1 MEILGVLLAF
11 VGFALGIYEIINT
24 LRGKENKRVLCGVA
38 ITYLGYGVCY
48 SVSQKDLR
56 HLGVAFLFGLI
67 FYAIKVL
74 CGFLRMVAKHEK
86 RSFRKNL
93 IVLAVLLVGFIA
105 GMMLPYDKAEEA
117 KRAAESNARMIE
129 RAASSAQSAN
139 SRTDSEAATGGEAE
153 LQHSTEEITAE
164 SGEIEKNSS
173 TTASST
179 DDSKEIKSFLK
190 RNKEATETFAKNL
203 KAALPLA
210 GLDYTLDDVNWLEQ
224 TDDWAAGSRYNAQIN
239 GKIYIQIATINDE
252 IYSIK
257 NTKNGATDDFLYKN
271 EDLKP
276 DAGDVPDGSILLTD
290 GELGDYGK
298 EATTKS
304 GYKYIRYTVPTG
316 NYTVENKAKQS
327 SIFVVSDSN
336 SDDVS
341 AALQLSSNGEKARLT
356 IKDGYHI
363 ELSMYAQI
371 LLMPEQ

>member
-38 ITYLGYGVCY
+38 IAYLGYGVCY

-139 SRTDSEAATGGEAE
+139 SRTDSEVATGGEAE

-190 RNKEATETFAKNL
+190 RNKEVSETFARNL
-203 KAALPLA
+203 EDALSLT
-210 GLDYTLDDVNWLEQ
+210 GLGYTLDDISWFEQ
-224 TDDWAAGSRYNAQIN
+224 TDDWTAGKRYNAQIN
-239 GKIYIQIATINDE
+239 MEDYIQIATIGDE

-257 NTKNGATDDFLYKN
+257 NTQNSETDNFLYRN
-271 EDLKP
+271 ENLKP
-276 DAGDVPDGSILLTD
+276 DAGEIADGSILLTD
-290 GELGDYGK
+290 GELGAYGK
-298 EATTKS
+298 EVTTKS
-304 GYKYIRYTVPTG
+304 GYKYVWYTIPTG

-327 SIFVVSDSN
+327 TVFVVSDSN

-341 AALQLSSNGEKARLT
+341 ECLKLASDGEKTRLT
-356 IKDGYHI
+356 VKNGYHI
-363 ELSMYAQI
+363 ELSMYAQV
-371 LLMPEQ
+371 LLIPEQ

>member
-24 LRGKENKRVLCGVA
+24 LRGKENKRVLCGVV
-38 ITYLGYGVCY
+38 ISYLGYGIFN
-48 SVSQKDLR
+48 SASQKDLR
-56 HLGVAFLFGLI
+56 HFGVAFLFGLI

-129 RAASSAQSAN
+129 KAASSAQSAN
-139 SRTDSEAATGGEAE
+139 SRTDSEATTGGEAE

-190 RNKEATETFAKNL
+190 RNKEVSETFAKNL
-203 KAALPLA
+203 EDALSLT
-210 GLDYTLDDVNWLEQ
+210 GLGYTLDDISWFEQ
-224 TDDWAAGSRYNAQIN
+224 TDDWAAGKRYNAQIN
-239 GKIYIQIATINDE
+239 MKDYIQIATIGDE

-257 NTKNGATDDFLYKN
+257 NTQNSETDNFLYRN
-271 EDLKP
+271 ENLKP
-276 DAGDVPDGSILLTD
+276 DAGEIADGSILLMD
-290 GELGDYGK
+290 GELGAYGK
-298 EATTKS
+298 EVATKS
-304 GYKYIRYTVPTG
+304 GYKYVWYTIPTG

-327 SIFVVSDSN
+327 TVFVVSDSN

-341 AALQLSSNGEKARLT
+341 ECLKLASDGEKTRLT
-356 IKDGYHI
+356 VKNGYHI

>member
-24 LRGKENKRVLCGVA
+24 LRGKENKRVLCGVVIA
-38 ITYLGYGVCY
+38 YLGYGVFN

-56 HLGVAFLFGLI
+56 HFGVAFLFGLI

-129 RAASSAQSAN
+129 KAASSAQSAN
-139 SRTDSEAATGGEAE
+139 SRTDSEATTGGEAE

-190 RNKEATETFAKNL
+190 RNKEVSETFARNL
-203 KAALPLA
+203 EDALSLT
-210 GLDYTLDDVNWLEQ
+210 GLGYTLDDISWFEQ
-224 TDDWAAGSRYNAQIN
+224 TDDWTAGKRYNAQIN
-239 GKIYIQIATINDE
+239 MEDYIQIATIGDE

-257 NTKNGATDDFLYKN
+257 NTQNSETDNFLYRN
-271 EDLKP
+271 ENLKP
-276 DAGDVPDGSILLTD
+276 DAGEIADGSILLTD
-290 GELGDYGK
+290 GELGAYGK
-298 EATTKS
+298 EVTTKS
-304 GYKYIRYTVPTG
+304 GYKYVWYTIPTG

-327 SIFVVSDSN
+327 TVFVVSDSN

-341 AALQLSSNGEKARLT
+341 ECLKLASDGEKTRLT
-356 IKDGYHI
+356 VKNGYHI

>member
-24 LRGKENKRVLCGVA
+24 LRGKENKRVLCGVVIA
-38 ITYLGYGVCY
+38 YLGYGVFN

-56 HLGVAFLFGLI
+56 HFGVAFLFGLI

-164 SGEIEKNSS
+164 SGEIEKISS
-173 TTASST
+173 TTASLT

-190 RNKEATETFAKNL
+190 RNKEVSETFARNL
-203 KAALPLA
+203 EDALSLT
-210 GLDYTLDDVNWLEQ
+210 GLGYTLDDISWFEQ
-224 TDDWAAGSRYNAQIN
+224 TDDWTAGKRYNAQIN
-239 GKIYIQIATINDE
+239 MEDYIQIATIGDE

-257 NTKNGATDDFLYKN
+257 NTQNSETDNFLYRN
-271 EDLKP
+271 ENLKP
-276 DAGDVPDGSILLTD
+276 DAGEIADGSILLTD
-290 GELGDYGK
+290 GELGAYGK
-298 EATTKS
+298 EVTTKS
-304 GYKYIRYTVPTG
+304 GYKYVWYTIPTG

-327 SIFVVSDSN
+327 TVFVVSDSN

-341 AALQLSSNGEKARLT
+341 ECLKLASDGEKTRLT
-356 IKDGYHI
+356 VKDGYHI
-363 ELSMYAQI
+363 ELSMYAQV
-371 LLMPEQ
+371 LLIPRQ

>member
-24 LRGKENKRVLCGVA
+24 LRGKENKRVLCGVVIA
-38 ITYLGYGVCY
+38 YLGYGVFN

-56 HLGVAFLFGLI
+56 HFGVAFLFGLI

-129 RAASSAQSAN
+129 QAASSAQSAN

-153 LQHSTEEITAE
+153 LQHSTEEIAAE

-190 RNKEATETFAKNL
+190 RNKEVSETFARNL
-203 KAALPLA
+203 EDALSLT
-210 GLDYTLDDVNWLEQ
+210 GLGYTLDDISWFEQ
-224 TDDWAAGSRYNAQIN
+224 TDDWTAGKRYNAQIN
-239 GKIYIQIATINDE
+239 MEDYIQIATIGDE

-257 NTKNGATDDFLYKN
+257 NTQNSETDNFLYRN
-271 EDLKP
+271 ENLKP
-276 DAGDVPDGSILLTD
+276 DAGEIADGSILLTD
-290 GELGDYGK
+290 GELGAYGK
-298 EATTKS
+298 EVTTKS
-304 GYKYIRYTVPTG
+304 GYKYVWYTIPTG

-327 SIFVVSDSN
+327 TVFVVSDSN

-341 AALQLSSNGEKARLT
+341 ECLKLASDGEKTRLT
-356 IKDGYHI
+356 VKNGYHI

-371 LLMPEQ
+371 LLTPEQ

>member
-38 ITYLGYGVCY
+38 IAYLGYGVFN

-56 HLGVAFLFGLI
+56 HFGVAFLFGLI

-239 GKIYIQIATINDE
+239 GKIYIQIAAIGDE

-257 NTKNGATDDFLYKN
+257 DTKNGATDDFLYKN

-276 DAGDVPDGSILLTD
+276 DAGDIPDGSILLTD

-304 GYKYIRYTVPTG
+304 GYKYVRYTVPAG

-327 SIFVVSDSN
+327 AVFVVSDSN

-341 AALQLSSNGEKARLT
+341 ASLQLSSNGEKARLT
-356 IKDGYHI
+356 VKDGYHI

-371 LLMPEQ
+371 LLTPEQ

>member
-24 LRGKENKRVLCGVA
+24 LRGKENKRILCGIA
-38 ITYLGYGVCY
+38 IAYLGYGVCY

-56 HLGVAFLFGLI
+56 HFGVAFLFGLI
-67 FYAIKVL
+67 FYAIRVL
-74 CGFLRMVAKHEK
+74 CSFLRMVAKHEK
-86 RSFRKNL
+86 RSFGKNL
-93 IVLAVLLVGFIA
+93 IVLAVLLVSFIA

-117 KRAAESNARMIE
+117 KRAAESDARMNE
-129 RAASSAQSAN
+129 KAASSAQAEN
-139 SRTDSEAATGGEAE
+139 SRTDSEVATSGEAE
-153 LQHSTEEITAE
+153 SQQTVEETITESDT
-164 SGEIEKNSS
+164 IEKSS
-173 TTASST
+173 SLIVSST
-179 DDSKEIKSFLK
+179 DESKEIKSFLK
-190 RNKEATETFAKNL
+190 RNKEVTETFAKNL
-203 KAALPLA
+203 KAALPLT

-257 NTKNGATDDFLYKN
+257 DTKNGATDDFLYKN

-304 GYKYIRYTVPTG
+304 GYKYVRYTVPAG

-327 SIFVVSDSN
+327 AVFVVSDSN

-341 AALQLSSNGEKARLT
+341 ASLQLSSNGEKARLT

-363 ELSMYAQI
+363 ELSMYAQV
-371 LLMPEQ
+371 LLIPEQ

>member
-38 ITYLGYGVCY
+38 IAYLGYGVCY

-117 KRAAESNARMIE
+117 KRVAESDARVME
-129 RAASSAQSAN
+129 KAAVSEQVAN
-139 SRTDSEAATGGEAE
+139 SRVESEATTSREAE
-153 LQHSTEEITAE
+153 SQQTAEEITAE

-190 RNKEATETFAKNL
+190 RNKEVSETFAKNL
-203 KAALPLA
+203 EDALSLT
-210 GLDYTLDDVNWLEQ
+210 GLGYTLDDISWFEQ
-224 TDDWAAGSRYNAQIN
+224 
-239 GKIYIQIATINDE
+239 
-252 IYSIK
+252 
-257 NTKNGATDDFLYKN
+257 
-271 EDLKP
+271 
-276 DAGDVPDGSILLTD
+276 TD
-290 GELGDYGK
+290 GELGAYGK
-298 EATTKS
+298 EVTTKS
-304 GYKYIRYTVPTG
+304 GYKYVWYTIPTG

-327 SIFVVSDSN
+327 TVFVVSDSN

-341 AALQLSSNGEKARLT
+341 ECLKLASDGEKTRLT
-356 IKDGYHI
+356 VKNGYHI

>member
-1 MEILGVLLAF
+1 
-11 VGFALGIYEIINT
+11 
-24 LRGKENKRVLCGVA
+24 
-38 ITYLGYGVCY
+38 
-48 SVSQKDLR
+48 
-56 HLGVAFLFGLI
+56 
-67 FYAIKVL
+67 
-74 CGFLRMVAKHEK
+74 
-86 RSFRKNL
+86 
-93 IVLAVLLVGFIA
+93 
-105 GMMLPYDKAEEA
+105 MMLPYDKAEEA
-117 KRAAESNARMIE
+117 KRVAESDARVME
-129 RAASSAQSAN
+129 KAAVSEQVAN
-139 SRTDSEAATGGEAE
+139 SRVESEATTSREAE
-153 LQHSTEEITAE
+153 SQQTAE
-164 SGEIEKNSS
+164 ETIAESDAIEKSS
-173 TTASST
+173 SIIASST
-179 DDSKEIKSFLK
+179 DESKEIKSFLK

-271 EDLKP
+271 LKP
-276 DAGDVPDGSILLTD
+276 DAGDVSDGSILLTD

-304 GYKYIRYTVPTG
+304 GYKYVRYTVPTG

-341 AALQLSSNGEKARLT
+341 ASLQLSSNGEKARLT

>member
-24 LRGKENKRVLCGVA
+24 LRGKENKRVLCGVVIA
-38 ITYLGYGVCY
+38 YLGYGVFN

-56 HLGVAFLFGLI
+56 HFGVAFLFGLI

-190 RNKEATETFAKNL
+190 RNKEVSETFARNL
-203 KAALPLA
+203 EDALSLT
-210 GLDYTLDDVNWLEQ
+210 GLGYTLDDISWFEQ
-224 TDDWAAGSRYNAQIN
+224 TDDWTAGKRYNAQIN
-239 GKIYIQIATINDE
+239 MEDYIQIATIGDE

-257 NTKNGATDDFLYKN
+257 NTQNSETDNFLYRN
-271 EDLKP
+271 ENLKP
-276 DAGDVPDGSILLTD
+276 DAGEIADGSILLTD
-290 GELGDYGK
+290 GELGAYGK
-298 EATTKS
+298 EVTTKS
-304 GYKYIRYTVPTG
+304 GYKYVWYTIPTG

-327 SIFVVSDSN
+327 TVFVVSDSN

-341 AALQLSSNGEKARLT
+341 ECLKLASDGEKTRLT
-356 IKDGYHI
+356 VKNGYHI
-363 ELSMYAQI
+363 ELSMYAQV
-371 LLMPEQ
+371 LLIPEQ

>member
-38 ITYLGYGVCY
+38 IAYLGYGVCY

-67 FYAIKVL
+67 FYAIRVMCVL
-74 CGFLRMVAKHEK
+74 LRMAAKREK
-86 RSFRKNL
+86 RSLKNDL

-105 GMMLPYDKAEEA
+105 GMMLPYDKEEEA
-117 KRAAESNARMIE
+117 KRTAESVARVME
-129 RAASSAQSAN
+129 KAAVSEQVAN
-139 SRTDSEAATGGEAE
+139 SRVESEATTSREAE
-153 LQHSTEEITAE
+153 SQQTAEEITAE

-304 GYKYIRYTVPTG
+304 GYKYVRYTVPAG

-327 SIFVVSDSN
+327 AVFVVSDSN

-341 AALQLSSNGEKARLT
+341 ASLQLSSNGEKARLT
-356 IKDGYHI
+356 VKDGYHI

-371 LLMPEQ
+371 LLTPEQ

>member
-24 LRGKENKRVLCGVA
+24 LRGKENKRILCGIA
-38 ITYLGYGVCY
+38 IAYLGYGVCY

-56 HLGVAFLFGLI
+56 HFGVAFLFGLI
-67 FYAIKVL
+67 FYAIRVL
-74 CGFLRMVAKHEK
+74 CSFLRMVAKHEK
-86 RSFRKNL
+86 RSFGKNL
-93 IVLAVLLVGFIA
+93 IVLAVLLVSFIA

-117 KRAAESNARMIE
+117 KRAAESDARMNE
-129 RAASSAQSAN
+129 KAASSAQAEN
-139 SRTDSEAATGGEAE
+139 SRTDSEVATSGEAE
-153 LQHSTEEITAE
+153 SQQTVEETITESDT
-164 SGEIEKNSS
+164 IEKSS
-173 TTASST
+173 SLIVSST
-179 DDSKEIKSFLK
+179 DESKEIKSFLK
-190 RNKEATETFAKNL
+190 RNKEVTETFAKNL

-210 GLDYTLDDVNWLEQ
+210 GLDYTLDDVNWLGQ

-304 GYKYIRYTVPTG
+304 GYKYVRYTVPAG

-327 SIFVVSDSN
+327 AVFVVSDSN

-341 AALQLSSNGEKARLT
+341 ASLQLSSNGEKARLT

-363 ELSMYAQI
+363 ELSMYAQV
-371 LLMPEQ
+371 LLIPEQ

>member
-24 LRGKENKRVLCGVA
+24 LRGKENKRVLCGVVIA
-38 ITYLGYGVCY
+38 YLGYGVFN

-56 HLGVAFLFGLI
+56 HFGVAFLFGLI

-190 RNKEATETFAKNL
+190 RNKEVSETFARNL
-203 KAALPLA
+203 EDALSLT
-210 GLDYTLDDVNWLEQ
+210 GLGYTLDDISWFEQ
-224 TDDWAAGSRYNAQIN
+224 TDDWTAGKRYNAQIN
-239 GKIYIQIATINDE
+239 MEDYIQIATIGDE

-257 NTKNGATDDFLYKN
+257 NTQNSETDKFLYRN
-271 EDLKP
+271 ENLKP
-276 DAGDVPDGSILLTD
+276 DAGEIADGSILLTD
-290 GELGDYGK
+290 GELGAYGK
-298 EATTKS
+298 EVTTKS
-304 GYKYIRYTVPTG
+304 GYKYVWYTIPTG

-327 SIFVVSDSN
+327 TVFVVSDSN

-341 AALQLSSNGEKARLT
+341 ECLKLASDGEKTRLT
-356 IKDGYHI
+356 VKDGYHI
-363 ELSMYAQI
+363 ELSMYAQA
-371 LLMPEQ
+371 LLIPRQ

>member
-1 MEILGVLLAF
+1 MKILGVLLAF

-38 ITYLGYGVCY
+38 IAYLGYGVCY

-129 RAASSAQSAN
+129 RPASSAQSAN

-341 AALQLSSNGEKARLT
+341 ASLQLSSNGEKARLT

>member
-38 ITYLGYGVCY
+38 IAYLGYGVCY

-56 HLGVAFLFGLI
+56 HFGVAFLFGLI

-74 CGFLRMVAKHEK
+74 CVFLRMVAKHEK

-117 KRAAESNARMIE
+117 KRVAESDARVME
-129 RAASSAQSAN
+129 KAAVSEQVAN
-139 SRTDSEAATGGEAE
+139 SRVESEATTSREAE
-153 LQHSTEEITAE
+153 SQQTAEEITAE

-190 RNKEATETFAKNL
+190 RNKEVSETFAKNL
-203 KAALPLA
+203 EDALSLT
-210 GLDYTLDDVNWLEQ
+210 GLGYTLDDISWFEQ
-224 TDDWAAGSRYNAQIN
+224 TDDWTAGKRYNAQIN
-239 GKIYIQIATINDE
+239 MEDYIQIATIGDE

-257 NTKNGATDDFLYKN
+257 NTQNSETDNFLYRN
-271 EDLKP
+271 ENLKP
-276 DAGDVPDGSILLTD
+276 DAGEIADGSILLTD
-290 GELGDYGK
+290 GELGAYGK
-298 EATTKS
+298 EVTTKS
-304 GYKYIRYTVPTG
+304 GYKYVWYTIPTG

-327 SIFVVSDSN
+327 TVFVVSDSN

-341 AALQLSSNGEKARLT
+341 ECLKLASDGEKTRLT
-356 IKDGYHI
+356 VKNGYHI

>member
-24 LRGKENKRVLCGVA
+24 LRGKENKRVLCGVVIA
-38 ITYLGYGVCY
+38 YLGYGVFN

-56 HLGVAFLFGLI
+56 HFGVAFLFGLI

-139 SRTDSEAATGGEAE
+139 SRTDSEAATGGEEE

-173 TTASST
+173 ITASST
-179 DDSKEIKSFLK
+179 DDSKEIQSFLK
-190 RNKEATETFAKNL
+190 RNKEVSETFARNL
-203 KAALPLA
+203 EDALSLT
-210 GLDYTLDDVNWLEQ
+210 GLGYTLDDISWFEQ
-224 TDDWAAGSRYNAQIN
+224 TDDWTAGKRYNAQIN
-239 GKIYIQIATINDE
+239 MEDYIQIATIGDE

-257 NTKNGATDDFLYKN
+257 NTQNSETDNFLYRN
-271 EDLKP
+271 ENLKP
-276 DAGDVPDGSILLTD
+276 DAGEIADGSILLTD
-290 GELGDYGK
+290 GELGAYGK
-298 EATTKS
+298 EVTTKS
-304 GYKYIRYTVPTG
+304 GYKYVWYTIPAG

-327 SIFVVSDSN
+327 TVFVVSDSN

-341 AALQLSSNGEKARLT
+341 ECLKLASDGEKTRLT
-356 IKDGYHI
+356 VKNGYHI

>member
-11 VGFALGIYEIINT
+11 VGFALGIYEMINT
-24 LRGKENKRVLCGVA
+24 LRGKENKRILCGIA
-38 ITYLGYGVCY
+38 IAYLGYGVCY

-56 HLGVAFLFGLI
+56 HFGVAFLFGLI
-67 FYAIKVL
+67 FYAIRVL

-164 SGEIEKNSS
+164 SDVIEKS
-173 TTASST
+173 ASIIAPST
-179 DDSKEIKSFLK
+179 DESKEIKSFLK
-190 RNKEATETFAKNL
+190 RNKEVSETFAKNL
-203 KAALPLA
+203 KEALPLA
-210 GLDYTLDDVNWLEQ
+210 GLDYTLDDVNWFEQ

-239 GKIYIQIATINDE
+239 GKIYIQIAAIGDE

-257 NTKNGATDDFLYKN
+257 DTKNGATDDFLYKN

-304 GYKYIRYTVPTG
+304 GYKYVRYTVPAG

-327 SIFVVSDSN
+327 AVFVVSDSN

-341 AALQLSSNGEKARLT
+341 ASLQLSSNGEKARLT
-356 IKDGYHI
+356 VKDGYHI

-371 LLMPEQ
+371 LLTPEQ

>member
-1 MEILGVLLAF
+1 MKILGVLLAF

-24 LRGKENKRVLCGVA
+24 LRGKENKRILCGVA
-38 ITYLGYGVCY
+38 IAYLGYGVCY
-48 SVSQKDLR
+48 SVSQKDLGYI
-56 HLGVAFLFGLI
+56 GVAFLFGLI
-67 FYAIKVL
+67 FYAIRVMCVL
-74 CGFLRMVAKHEK
+74 LRMAAKREK
-86 RSFRKNL
+86 RSLKNDL

-105 GMMLPYDKAEEA
+105 GMMLPYDKEEEA
-117 KRAAESNARMIE
+117 KRIAES
-129 RAASSAQSAN
+129 Q
-139 SRTDSEAATGGEAE
+139 
-153 LQHSTEEITAE
+153 QTEEETIAK
-164 SGEIEKNSS
+164 SDAIEKSS
-173 TTASST
+173 SLIVSST
-179 DDSKEIKSFLK
+179 DESKEIKSFLK

-239 GKIYIQIATINDE
+239 GKIYIQIATIGDE

-257 NTKNGATDDFLYKN
+257 DTKNGATDDFLYKN

-276 DAGDVPDGSILLTD
+276 DAGNVPDGSILLTD

-304 GYKYIRYTVPTG
+304 GYKYVRYTVPAG

-327 SIFVVSDSN
+327 AVFVVSDSN

-341 AALQLSSNGEKARLT
+341 ASLQLSSNGEKARLT
-356 IKDGYHI
+356 VKDGYHI

-371 LLMPEQ
+371 LLTPEQ